1 MWILESILQS
11 AIMIEFSTSHR
22 FMVEPFPTLTYGPIL
37 AEGPMWQFSPII
49 TGPLTKSSS
58 ENNQDHEKT
67 NHCTNNYQKISNYEE
82 KRVNDYLIKN
92 GISTT
97 LDISTTLNLYVYD
110 AIRILQKL
118 ESKGMVLKAK
128 QS

>member
-1 MWILESILQS
+1 MFSRKLLESREIFK
-11 AIMIEFSTSHR
+11 MIKR
-22 FMVEPFPTLTYGPIL
+22 LGQNPFEDDFRNKREKHLEL
-37 AEGPMWQFSPII
+37 FFKQEKV
-49 TGPLTKSSS
+49 LTKSSS
-58 ENNQDHEKT
+58 ENNQTHEKT
-67 NHCTNNYQKISNYEE
+67 NHCTNNHQKISNYEE

-110 AIRILQKL
+110 AILILQRL

>member
-1 MWILESILQS
+1 
-11 AIMIEFSTSHR
+11 
-22 FMVEPFPTLTYGPIL
+22 MVKKLGKNPFEDDFRKKSEIHLEPFFKKKVFIKSPSKTLENTHLRTNKHG
-37 AEGPMWQFSPII
+37 II
-49 TGPLTKSSS
+49 T
-58 ENNQDHEKT
+58 NN
-67 NHCTNNYQKISNYEE
+67 EE

-97 LDISTTLNLYVYD
+97 LDISTALNLDVYD

-118 ESKGMVLKAK
+118 ERNAIVLKAK

>member
-1 MWILESILQS
+1 MFSRKLLESREIFK
-11 AIMIEFSTSHR
+11 MIKR
-22 FMVEPFPTLTYGPIL
+22 LGRNPFEDDFRKKREKHLEL
-37 AEGPMWQFSPII
+37 FFKQEKV
-49 TGPLTKSSS
+49 LTKSSS
-58 ENNQDHEKT
+58 ENNQTHEKT
-67 NHCTNNYQKISNYEE
+67 NQCTNNHQKNSNDEE

-110 AIRILQKL
+110 TIRILQRL

>member
-1 MWILESILQS
+1 MTKRLGQNPFEDDFRKKSEKHLEL
-11 AIMIEFSTSHR
+11 F
-22 FMVEPFPTLTYGPIL
+22 FKKKNV
-37 AEGPMWQFSPII
+37 
-49 TGPLTKSSS
+49 LTKSSS
-58 ENNQDHEKT
+58 ENNQTHEKT
-67 NHCTNNYQKISNYEE
+67 NQRTNKHQKISNYEE

-97 LDISTTLNLYVYD
+97 LDISAALNLNIYD

-118 ESKGMVLKAK
+118 ESKAIVLKAK